1 MRHTKE
7 DSMILG
13 NLVTAIA
20 ILEDCPDFSLLMPE
34 VRVNLVYAL
43 PGARTTDEVAAIDG
57 RITVVRGFPHAAGLP
72 RWGASDHM
80 ARLIIEIRKYD
91 PAVNAGINF
100 KYDETVKE
108 IAKAY
113 CAEQGLRFGLI
124 DRTKEPAKAA
134 EKDGSSM
141 PWKMKQLVAS
151 SGGVPKIFYEG
162 EGWGKEPLFVAL
174 GKDAT
179 EVVRIAI
186 EIAQRYKQKF
196 LSLGKKR

>member
-1 MRHTKE
+1 MRHIKE
-7 DSMILG
+7 DSMVLG

-20 ILEDCPDFSLLMPE
+20 ILENCPDFSLLMPE

-43 PGARTTDEVAAIDG
+43 PGARTTDEVTAIDG
-57 RITVVRGFPHAAGLP
+57 RITVVGRLPQAAGLP

-124 DRTKEPAKAA
+124 DRTKEPAEAA

-151 SGGVPKIFYEG
+151 SGGVPRIFYEG

-186 EIAQRYKQKF
+186 EIARSYKQQYS
-196 LSLGKKR
+196 SLGKKR